1 MKYSSIES
9 MIKDRSWKRP
19 DSYAGPDHDDTI
31 QVIGRHR
38 DSDLLAQS
46 NFEVAL
52 DRLGGESATVEV
64 VRDSHWAF
72 GWVETIFVSKKDR
85 KALKEVKGIL
95 NSLDDYGALDEDDY
109 FEREQ
114 EERERIF
121 EDNKEEFIA
130 VAIKALV
137 TKTDV
142 PESILICLS
151 TSKSFEALV
160 SEAFHEAVSYSGIED
175 AWVCETNFVRLFQNM
190 YRSNYANQDL
200 NLMNNAIEQ
209 ALGVK

>member
-9 MIKDRSWKRP
+9 MIKDRSWTRP
-19 DSYAGPDHDDTI
+19 SSYMGPDHNDTI

-38 DSDLLAQS
+38 DSDLIAHS

-52 DRLGGESATVEV
+52 ERLGGESETVEV
-64 VRDSHWAF
+64 IRDSHWAY
-72 GWVETIFVSKKDR
+72 GWVEMIRVSKRDR
-85 KALKEVKGIL
+85 KALKEVKNIL
-95 NSLDDYGALDEDDY
+95 NSLEAYALLDDDDYY
-109 FEREQ
+109 ERES

-121 EDNKEEFIA
+121 TDNKEEFIE
-130 VAIKALV
+130 VSIKALV
-137 TKTDV
+137 THTDV
-142 PESILICLS
+142 PESILNSLK

-160 SEAFHEAVSYSGIED
+160 SEAFYEAVSYSGIED

-190 YRSNYANQDL
+190 CRSNYANQDL